1 MAKANKKALGIRDF
15 ERATLG
21 GVAHPNHSQVVL
33 ANKRKKELKR
43 AEQRKINLSKFN
55 REPDRKFNGE

>member
-1 MAKANKKALGIRDF
+1 MAKANQKALGIKDF

-33 ANKRKKELKR
+33 ANRQKKDRKR
-43 AEQRKINLSKFN
+43 ADKHKLNLSKFK
-55 REPDRKFNGE
+55 REQDKEVY